1 MKNKPCVLTI
11 AGSDSSGGAGIQA
24 DIKTISANGCYA
36 ASVITALTAQN
47 TLGVQ
52 SIQEIP
58 AEFVDKQLESV
69 FTDLSISA
77 VKIGMLHNKNII
89 ISIANQL
96 KKFKPNAIILDPV
109 MISKN
114 GCELIDPQVIPIL
127 KETLFPLVTLITPNS
142 IEAEVLLNIKITNT
156 QEQEAA
162 VIAMGKQFQLNVLIK
177 GGHINHQQ
185 ASDVLYLHREN
196 TCHWFHAERIISLN
210 THGTGCSLSS
220 AIASF
225 LAKNYTLHD
234 AISYAKKYLTHA
246 ISFGRQLHI
255 GRGHGPIDHFYFLEN

>member
-1 MKNKPCVLTI
+1 MRNKPCVLTI

-52 SIQEIP
+52 SIQEVP
-58 AEFVDKQLESV
+58 AEFVEKQLESV
-69 FTDLSISA
+69 FSDLSISA

-96 KKFKPNAIILDPV
+96 KKFKPNAIVLDPV
-109 MISKN
+109 MVAKN
-114 GCELIDPQVIPIL
+114 GCELIDPHVIPIL
-127 KETLFPLVTLITPNS
+127 KDILFPLVTLVTPNA
-142 IEAEVLLNIKITNT
+142 IEAEVLLNKKITT
-156 QEQEAA
+156 THEQEAA
-162 VIAMGKQFQLNVLIK
+162 AIAIGNEFQLNVLIK

-185 ASDVLYLHREN
+185 ASDVLYLYREN
-196 TCHWFHAERIISLN
+196 TCHWFHAERIVSLN

-220 AIASF
+220 AIAAF
-225 LAKNYTLHD
+225 LAKHYTLHE
-234 AISYAKKYLTHA
+234 AINSAKKYLTHA
-246 ISFGRQLHI
+246 ISFGRQLYI
-255 GRGHGPIDHFYFLEN
+255 GQGHGPVDHFYFLEN